1 MCQGKS
7 ELPNHKQ
14 FNKVFNM
21 QRVIKNKLLMLWCF
35 YDVYSRRSMNSLN
48 TKLKTS
54 NQTNSKKHYTICSM
68 PSMSIED
75 SRHLINKCTKLWLD
89 YSQAIWAWFLL
100 IQTT

>member
-21 QRVIKNKLLMLWCF
+21 QRVIKSKLLMLWRF
-35 YDVYSRRSMNSLN
+35 YDVYSSINSFN

-54 NQTNSKKHYTICSM
+54 NQTNSKKHYIICSM

-75 SRHLINKCTKLWLD
+75 
-89 YSQAIWAWFLL
+89 
-100 IQTT
+100 